1 MRNIRIPGGWQSR
14 QYARKLC
21 RGGGVTATVVATI
34 CALSLSGCVVN
45 QPTGPAIDR
54 YAIAVAEPRA
64 ATIGR
69 DILSSGG
76 NAADAAVAAALAMT
90 VTLPSRVGLGG
101 GGACLVH
108 DPETGEVRTLDFR
121 AGKDGGA
128 APGLLRGLAALHAE
142 YGSRRWEAVVSPA
155 ETLAR
160 FEQPV
165 SRALAIDLAA
175 GGQALTG
182 QAAAVFAPGGV
193 PAMEGQRIAQPQLAA
208 TLSRIRAEGVGGFY
222 SGALGRGF
230 AEAAAAAGHPVSVEA
245 LRGYSPE
252 WRESL
257 AAEVGND
264 VLFFASGEALSGPAQ
279 ADIWRRF
286 AEEGSWSEIA
296 DGERLEALAAALPGA
311 PIPDGATLS
320 VVDRTELAV
329 TCGFTQ
335 GGLFG
340 AGEMAGDTGILI
352 AEPVPPG
359 VASLGGLALLANEPK
374 RQVLFA
380 ATGAGAAS
388 ALAVPMLEVLEA
400 GQPLEA
406 ALAAPRIA
414 SVDGA
419 VRTEAEA
426 GPIGRTGAVWC
437 DWNRADRKTCYA
449 ESDPRGGG
457 LSAVFQF

>member
-1 MRNIRIPGGWQSR
+1 M
-14 QYARKLC
+14 C
-21 RGGGVTATVVATI
+21 RGGGVAATVVAAI
-34 CALSLSGCVVN
+34 GAISLSGCVVN
-45 QPTGPAIDR
+45 QPSGPAIDR
-54 YAIAVAEPRA
+54 YAVAVAEPRA

-121 AGKDGGA
+121 AGKDGGG

-142 YGSRRWEAVVSPA
+142 HGSRRWEAVVSPA
-155 ETLAR
+155 ENLAR

-175 GGQALTG
+175 GGDLLAG
-182 QAAAVFAPGGV
+182 QAAATFAPGGV
-193 PAMEGQRIAQPQLAA
+193 PAMEGQRVAQPQLAA
-208 TLSRIRAEGVGGFY
+208 TLSQIRADGVAGFY
-222 SGALGRGF
+222 NGALGRRF
-230 AEAAAAAGHPVSVEA
+230 AEAATAAGHPVSIEA

-252 WRESL
+252 WRDSL

-279 ADIWRRF
+279 EEIWRRF
-286 AEEGSWSEIA
+286 AEDGSWSDLPE
-296 DGERLEALAAALPGA
+296 GERLPALAAALPDT
-311 PIPDGATLS
+311 PIADGATLTIL
-320 VVDRTELAV
+320 DRDELAV

-352 AEPVPPG
+352 SEPIPAG
-359 VASLGGLALLANEPK
+359 AASLGGLALLANEPK

-406 ALAAPRIA
+406 AMAAPRVEGAGGRA
-414 SVDGA
+414 S
-419 VRTEAEA
+419 
-426 GPIGRTGAVWC
+426 AVWC
-437 DWNRADRKTCYA
+437 DWNRADRKICHA

-457 LSAVFQF
+457 LSTVFQF